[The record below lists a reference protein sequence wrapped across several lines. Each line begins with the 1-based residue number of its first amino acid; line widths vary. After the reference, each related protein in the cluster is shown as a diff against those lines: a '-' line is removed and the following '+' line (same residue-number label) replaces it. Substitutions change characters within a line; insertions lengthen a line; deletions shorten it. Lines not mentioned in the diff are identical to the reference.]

1 MYASRLL
8 AVHDT
13 RRRDDLRGLGR
24 TASAGNLVNGWS
36 HIKSRARKSRDD
48 ARGDMLQG
56 TRVRRGWTG
65 GVERNPACLHGGRVA
80 RTGPLAPR
88 ASRRRA
94 RGRVRGRRRR
104 LRLCPSLGRR
114 GRRRIAAGRAVLLEL
129 LQARRGVKKP
139 PVVLAATHDGELVEL
154 TSGTFDAYHF
164 GDSIGPDGLMFD
176 HRLQRGPASTR
187 NAIALLR
194 LHGAPETLL
203 VQADSCSNARSTA
216 RHHTRRSL
224 A

>member
-36 HIKSRARKSRDD
+36 HIKSRGAEVTERRPRRHAAGDACSSRLDRWRGEKSCLFARWPSCPHRTAGTPGVAPTCSWPS
-48 ARGDMLQG
+48 ARATSSASSVPVPRQ
-56 TRVRRGWTG
+56 TRT
-65 GVERNPACLHGGRVA
+65 PAH
-80 RTGPLAPR
+80 
-88 ASRRRA
+88 RRRA
-94 RGRVRGRRRR
+94 G
-104 LRLCPSLGRR
+104 S
-114 GRRRIAAGRAVLLEL
+114 AAGAAAGP
-129 LQARRGVKKP
+129 QRRQEA

-203 VQADSCSNARSTA
+203 AQAVTTA
-216 RHHTRRSL
+216 QMLDRQRGTTLVGR
-224 A
+224 